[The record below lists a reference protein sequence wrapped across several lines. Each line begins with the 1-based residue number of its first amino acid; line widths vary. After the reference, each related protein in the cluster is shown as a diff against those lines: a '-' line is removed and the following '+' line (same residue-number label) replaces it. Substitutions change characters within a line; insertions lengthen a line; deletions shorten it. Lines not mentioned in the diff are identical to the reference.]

1 MSERVR
7 NLKRSGL
14 LLVGVLAGFLA
25 FPVGALAFGTF
36 GPVDTIATGG
46 IVYGVAIGDLN
57 RDGKADIL
65 ASNDSSGTTPS
76 GHISLLL
83 GKGDGT
89 FKPEIKIRDPRG
101 PEGVVIGNFNGDQY
115 KDFAVANYN
124 LYGTTRASSVEI
136 FFGKKGGGF
145 KDAGRINVR
154 PGAWLID
161 AADFNGDHKTDLV
174 VGNYDST
181 GAKAVAIL
189 LGKGNGS
196 FSGPK
201 YYATPSGAIAGLD
214 VGRMNGD
221 KRPDV
226 VTSNYNDGTVCVLL
240 ARSNGTLRAPK
251 CKSPAGAGNS
261 YNSLALGDFNRDG
274 KLDVSLA
281 SYNGND
287 VLTLLGNGNGS
298 LQKATSSPSIVSRPN
313 GIVASDFNR
322 DRKLDVATA
331 NYFAP
336 FGASVLFGN
345 GDGTFNPST
354 TYAGS
359 DTAQVIAAGKLNADK
374 GPDLVVG
381 TSSGVDVFLNQ
392 P

>member
-1 MSERVR
+1 MPGRVR
-7 NLKRSGL
+7 SLKRSGVV
-14 LLVGVLAGFLA
+14 LVAVLAGFLA
-25 FPVGALAFGTF
+25 FPMGALAFGTF
-36 GPVDTIATGG
+36 GPVNPIPTGG
-46 IVYGVAIGDLN
+46 VVWGVAIGDLN

-65 ASNDSSGTTPS
+65 AGNDSSVTKPS

-101 PEGVVIGNFNGDQY
+101 PEGVVIGNFNGDTY

-124 LYGTTRASSVEI
+124 LYGTTHTSSVEI
-136 FFGKKGGGF
+136 FLGKKGGSF
-145 KDAGRINVR
+145 KDAGRINVG

-161 AADFNGDHKTDLV
+161 SADFNGDHKSDLV
-174 VGNYDST
+174 VGHYDST

-196 FSGPK
+196 FRAPK
-201 YYATPSGAIAGLD
+201 YYAAPSGAIAGLG

-226 VTSNYNDGTVCVLL
+226 VTANYNSGTVCVLL
-240 ARSNGTLRAPK
+240 TRSNGTLRAPK
-251 CKSPAGAGNS
+251 CKSPAGAGDS
-261 YNSLALGDFNRDG
+261 YNSVALGDFNRDG

-281 SYNGND
+281 SYNGDD
-287 VLTLLGNGNGS
+287 VLTLLGNGNGT
-298 LQKATSSPSIVSRPN
+298 LQKATSSPSITSRPN

-322 DRKLDVATA
+322 DHKRDVAIG

-345 GDGTFNPST
+345 GDGMFNAPNA
-354 TYAGS
+354 YPGS
-359 DTAQVIAAGKLNADK
+359 SRAEALAAGRLNKDK

-381 TSSGVDVFLNQ
+381 TTSGLDVFLNQ